1 MICDRCRRRVDCVT
15 GSFWLGDA
23 RLCLECYA
31 QWCHPHDDIVSTP
44 DFASIGNYTRL
55 KHGLPPLAAA
65 LAILLLAMTSTA
77 QTSRRCL
84 DQAEAAR
91 TWPTRTLAQDSDG
104 CWTYDHHPP
113 PAEAPASMPNIVMP
127 VREPMLMDR
136 WPDENLLWIELHELE
151 PDSLLPPAKPVATT
165 RQFALMVSLVL
176 AAWSVVEVAT
186 GGWNRLTRVRPT
198 LRPRQAPESGGAPIA
213 RTGPSEIR

>member
-1 MICDRCRRRVDCVT
+1 MICDCRRRRVDCVT

-91 TWPTRTLAQDSDG
+91 S
-104 CWTYDHHPP
+104 
-113 PAEAPASMPNIVMP
+113 
-127 VREPMLMDR
+127 
-136 WPDENLLWIELHELE
+136 
-151 PDSLLPPAKPVATT
+151 
-165 RQFALMVSLVL
+165 
-176 AAWSVVEVAT
+176 
-186 GGWNRLTRVRPT
+186 
-198 LRPRQAPESGGAPIA
+198 
-213 RTGPSEIR
+213 

>member
-1 MICDRCRRRVDCVT
+1 
-15 GSFWLGDA
+15 
-23 RLCLECYA
+23 
-31 QWCHPHDDIVSTP
+31 
-44 DFASIGNYTRL
+44 
-55 KHGLPPLAAA
+55 
-65 LAILLLAMTSTA
+65 
-77 QTSRRCL
+77 
-84 DQAEAAR
+84 
-91 TWPTRTLAQDSDG
+91 
-104 CWTYDHHPP
+104 
-113 PAEAPASMPNIVMP
+113 MPNIVMP

-136 WPDENLLWIELHELE
+136 WPDENLLWIELRELE